1 MDKQQFMDRLLAE
14 AKAQGIDPAEVYF
27 SAGSSFSA
35 GAMNGNIDSYKVS
48 TRQGLGLRGMY
59 QGKMGYASTQAFD
72 EEAIKQLIEGVK
84 EGALLREDEG
94 AEEIYEG
101 DAEYPTVVSYDE
113 SLAQVPAT
121 AKLDAVLAIEKAA
134 LESVDTVKQCEGT
147 QLSTM
152 SGEVYLR
159 NSYGLNLQHKD
170 NAFIAYT
177 GAIAKDGDSTST
189 GMAFKCGRDFAK
201 LDVKKLGEE
210 AAQEAASGLH
220 AEPVPAGNYRMIL
233 RYDAM
238 QSLLA
243 TFCGIFSAEN
253 AQQGLSLLKGREG
266 EKIAAD
272 CVTLMDD
279 PLLEGGFD
287 SAPFDGEGVAS
298 KTKAV
303 VENGVLKTLLHNR
316 KTAKKQGV
324 ASTGNALRPGLSA
337 PITVAPTNFFFK
349 PGDKTLAE
357 LEADMSDGLVIT
369 DLSGLH
375 AGANMTS
382 GDFSLLSKGYLLK
395 GGKRVQPVEQ
405 ITIAGNFYDVLKNIR
420 AIGSDLIF
428 PASGVGSSSVDVG
441 TFTAAGK

>member
-72 EEAIKQLIEGVK
+72 EEAIRQLIEGVK

-113 SLAQVPAT
+113 TLAQVPAT

-298 KTKAV
+298 KKKAV

-395 GGKRVQPVEQ
+395 DGKRVQPVEQ

-441 TFTAAGK
+441 TLTAAGK

>member
-220 AEPVPAGNYRMIL
+220 AEPVTAGNYRMIL

-441 TFTAAGK
+441 TLTAAGK

>member
-72 EEAIKQLIEGVK
+72 EEAIRQLIEGVK

-113 SLAQVPAT
+113 TLAQVPAT

-395 GGKRVQPVEQ
+395 DGKRVQPVEQ
-405 ITIAGNFYDVLKNIR
+405 ITIAGNFYNVLKNIR

-441 TFTAAGK
+441 TLTAAGK

>member
-72 EEAIKQLIEGVK
+72 EEAIRQLIEGVK

-113 SLAQVPAT
+113 TLAQVPAT

-287 SAPFDGEGVAS
+287 SMPFDGEGVAS

-395 GGKRVQPVEQ
+395 DGKRVQPVEQ

-441 TFTAAGK
+441 TLTAAGK

>member
-14 AKAQGIDPAEVYF
+14 AKAQGIDPTEVYF

-72 EEAIKQLIEGVK
+72 EEAIRQLIEGVK

-113 SLAQVPAT
+113 TLAQVPAT

-395 GGKRVQPVEQ
+395 DGKRVQPVEQ

-441 TFTAAGK
+441 TLTAAGK

>member
-395 GGKRVQPVEQ
+395 DGKRVQPVEQ

-441 TFTAAGK
+441 TLTAAGK

>member
-72 EEAIKQLIEGVK
+72 EEAIRQLIEGVK

-113 SLAQVPAT
+113 TLAQVPAT

-287 SAPFDGEGVAS
+287 SAPFDGGGVAS

-395 GGKRVQPVEQ
+395 DGKRVQPVEQ

-441 TFTAAGK
+441 TLTAAGK

>member
-72 EEAIKQLIEGVK
+72 EEAIRQLIEGVK

-113 SLAQVPAT
+113 TLAQVPAT

-177 GAIAKDGDSTST
+177 GAIAKDDDSTST

-395 GGKRVQPVEQ
+395 DGKRVQPVEQ

-441 TFTAAGK
+441 TLTAAGK

>member
-113 SLAQVPAT
+113 TLAQVPAT

-287 SAPFDGEGVAS
+287 STPFDGEGVAS

-441 TFTAAGK
+441 TLTAAGK

>member
-14 AKAQGIDPAEVYF
+14 AKVQGIDPAEVYF

-441 TFTAAGK
+441 TLTAAGK

>member
-72 EEAIKQLIEGVK
+72 EEAIRQLIKGVK

-113 SLAQVPAT
+113 TLAQVPAT

-395 GGKRVQPVEQ
+395 DGKRVQPVEQ

-441 TFTAAGK
+441 TLTAAGK

>member
-72 EEAIKQLIEGVK
+72 EEAIRQLIEGVK

-113 SLAQVPAT
+113 TLAQVPAT

-303 VENGVLKTLLHNR
+303 VENGVLRTLLHNR

-395 GGKRVQPVEQ
+395 DGKRVQPVEQ

-441 TFTAAGK
+441 TLTAAGK

>member
-48 TRQGLGLRGMY
+48 TRQGLGLRGVY

-72 EEAIKQLIEGVK
+72 EEAIRQLIEGVK

-113 SLAQVPAT
+113 TLAQVPAT

-395 GGKRVQPVEQ
+395 DGKRVQPVEQ

-441 TFTAAGK
+441 TLTAAGK

>member
-113 SLAQVPAT
+113 TLAQVPAT

-159 NSYGLNLQHKD
+159 NSFGLNLQHKD

-287 SAPFDGEGVAS
+287 STPFDGEGVAS

-357 LEADMSDGLVIT
+357 LEADMSNGLVIT

-441 TFTAAGK
+441 TLTAAGK

>member
-72 EEAIKQLIEGVK
+72 EEAIRQLIEGVK

-101 DAEYPTVVSYDE
+101 DAKYPTVVSYDE
-113 SLAQVPAT
+113 TLAQVPAT

-395 GGKRVQPVEQ
+395 DGKRVQPVEQ

-441 TFTAAGK
+441 TLTAAGK

>member
-72 EEAIKQLIEGVK
+72 EEAIRQLIEGVK

-113 SLAQVPAT
+113 TLAQVPAT

-303 VENGVLKTLLHNR
+303 VENGVLTTLLHNR

-395 GGKRVQPVEQ
+395 DGKRVQPVEQ

-441 TFTAAGK
+441 TLTAAGK

>member
-113 SLAQVPAT
+113 TLAQVPAT
-121 AKLDAVLAIEKAA
+121 AKLDAVLAIEKDA

-441 TFTAAGK
+441 TLTAAGK

>member
-1 MDKQQFMDRLLAE
+1 MTDFIHALLDAAKKAGIEAAEIYLASGDSFRAMCQQGQINNYTVNTT
-14 AKAQGIDPAEVYF
+14 K
-27 SAGSSFSA
+27 
-35 GAMNGNIDSYKVS
+35 
-48 TRQGLGLRGMY
+48 GLSLRGLY

-113 SLAQVPAT
+113 TLAQVPAT

-441 TFTAAGK
+441 TLTAAGK

>member
-72 EEAIKQLIEGVK
+72 EEAIRQLIEGVK

-113 SLAQVPAT
+113 TLAQVPAT

-441 TFTAAGK
+441 TLTAAGK

>member
-113 SLAQVPAT
+113 TLAQVPAT

-170 NAFIAYT
+170 NAFVAYT

-287 SAPFDGEGVAS
+287 STPFDGEGVAS

-441 TFTAAGK
+441 TLTAAGK

>member
-48 TRQGLGLRGMY
+48 TRQGFGLRGMY

-72 EEAIKQLIEGVK
+72 EEAIRQLIEGVK

-101 DAEYPTVVSYDE
+101 DAEYPTMVSYDE
-113 SLAQVPAT
+113 TLAQVPAT

-357 LEADMSDGLVIT
+357 LEADMSNGLVIT

-395 GGKRVQPVEQ
+395 DGKRVQPVEQ
-405 ITIAGNFYDVLKNIR
+405 ITIAGNFYDVLKNIC

-441 TFTAAGK
+441 TLTAAGK

>member
-113 SLAQVPAT
+113 TLAQVPAA

-441 TFTAAGK
+441 TLTAAGK

>member
-14 AKAQGIDPAEVYF
+14 AKAQGIDPTEVYF

-72 EEAIKQLIEGVK
+72 EEAIRQLIEGVK

-113 SLAQVPAT
+113 TLAQVPAT

-201 LDVKKLGEE
+201 LDVKQLGEE

-357 LEADMSDGLVIT
+357 LEADMSNGLVIT

-395 GGKRVQPVEQ
+395 DGKRVQPVEQ

-441 TFTAAGK
+441 TLTAAGK

>member
-14 AKAQGIDPAEVYF
+14 AKAQGIDPVEVYF

-113 SLAQVPAT
+113 TLAQVPAT

-395 GGKRVQPVEQ
+395 GGKRIQPVEQ

-441 TFTAAGK
+441 TLTAAGK

>member
-1 MDKQQFMDRLLAE
+1 MDKQQFMDRLLVE

-72 EEAIKQLIEGVK
+72 EEAIRQLIEGVK

-113 SLAQVPAT
+113 TLAQVPAT
-121 AKLDAVLAIEKAA
+121 EKLDAVLAIEKAA

-395 GGKRVQPVEQ
+395 DGKRVQPVEQ

-441 TFTAAGK
+441 TLTAAGK

>member
-1 MDKQQFMDRLLAE
+1 MDKQQFMERLLAE

-72 EEAIKQLIEGVK
+72 EEAIRQLIEGVK

-113 SLAQVPAT
+113 TLAQVPAT

-337 PITVAPTNFFFK
+337 PITVAPTNFFFQ

-357 LEADMSDGLVIT
+357 LEADMSNGLVIT

-395 GGKRVQPVEQ
+395 DGKRVQPVEQ

-441 TFTAAGK
+441 TLTAAGK

>member
-35 GAMNGNIDSYKVS
+35 GAMNGNIDNYKVS

-72 EEAIKQLIEGVK
+72 EEAIRQLIEGVK

-113 SLAQVPAT
+113 TLAQVPAT

-441 TFTAAGK
+441 TLTAAGK

>member
-72 EEAIKQLIEGVK
+72 EEAIRQLIEGVK

-113 SLAQVPAT
+113 TLAQVPAT

-147 QLSTM
+147 QLSTL

-395 GGKRVQPVEQ
+395 DGKRVQPVEQ
-405 ITIAGNFYDVLKNIR
+405 ITIAGNFYDVLKNIH

-441 TFTAAGK
+441 TLTAAGK

>member
-72 EEAIKQLIEGVK
+72 EEAIRQLIEGVK

-113 SLAQVPAT
+113 TLAQVPAT

-134 LESVDTVKQCEGT
+134 LECVDTVKQCEGT

>member
-72 EEAIKQLIEGVK
+72 EEAIRQLIEGVK

-113 SLAQVPAT
+113 TLAQVPAT

-357 LEADMSDGLVIT
+357 READMSDGLVIT

-395 GGKRVQPVEQ
+395 DGKRVQPVEQ

-441 TFTAAGK
+441 TLTAAGK

>member
-1 MDKQQFMDRLLAE
+1 MDKQQFMDRLLAD

-72 EEAIKQLIEGVK
+72 EEAIRQLIEGVK

-113 SLAQVPAT
+113 TLAQVPAT

-287 SAPFDGEGVAS
+287 STPFDGEGVAS

-349 PGDKTLAE
+349 PGNKTLAE

-441 TFTAAGK
+441 TLTAAGK

>member
-72 EEAIKQLIEGVK
+72 EEAIRQLIEGVK

-113 SLAQVPAT
+113 TLAQVPAT

-316 KTAKKQGV
+316 KTAKKQRV

-357 LEADMSDGLVIT
+357 LEADMSNGLVIT

-441 TFTAAGK
+441 TLTAAGK

>member
-27 SAGSSFSA
+27 SVGSSFSA

-72 EEAIKQLIEGVK
+72 EEAIRQLIEGVK

-113 SLAQVPAT
+113 TLAQVPAT

-287 SAPFDGEGVAS
+287 STPFDGEGVAS

-441 TFTAAGK
+441 TLTAAGK